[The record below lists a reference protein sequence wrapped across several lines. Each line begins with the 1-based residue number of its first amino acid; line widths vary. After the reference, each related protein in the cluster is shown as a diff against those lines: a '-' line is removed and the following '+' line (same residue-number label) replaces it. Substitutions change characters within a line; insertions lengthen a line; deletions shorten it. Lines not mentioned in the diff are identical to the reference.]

1 MRFIQ
6 TLTDVGCRHHLI
18 HKLQNGER
26 QTVTTKAKFG
36 CSACM
41 SLCSNTATGDAPAA
55 ASTMSLQMM
64 DIQASSV
71 MQSQPLNCIQA
82 TAATH

>member
-1 MRFIQ
+1 MRSIQ
-6 TLTDVGCRHHLI
+6 TLTDAECRHHLI

-41 SLCSNTATGDAPAA
+41 SLCSNTATGDVPAA
-55 ASTMSLQMM
+55 ANTMNLQTM
-64 DIQASSV
+64 DIQALSA